1 MIPVFIFLGHLE
13 EDLSSMTE
21 KAKKKSA
28 KQKVKPLYAACDL
41 LRDDLKFAG
50 VRIQVHVLV

>member
-1 MIPVFIFLGHLE
+1 
-13 EDLSSMTE
+13 MTE